1 MLAEQLLL
9 LLLLLLL
16 LQVSKLYAEVSV
28 MRDMDHPHIVRLREV
43 FYSKRYIY
51 LIMDM
56 CSGGELFNLV
66 TGTALDCILMYYCS
80 LPSCAPIGTLVQRLA
95 GLCYAVEV

>member
-1 MLAEQLLL
+1 LFAEQLLS
-9 LLLLLLL
+9 LLLL

-56 CSGGELFNLV
+56 CSGGELFSLV
-66 TGTALDCILMYYCS
+66 TGTAYKRVLYVLLKSSS
-80 LPSCAPIGTLVQRLA
+80 L
-95 GLCYAVEV
+95 

>member
-1 MLAEQLLL
+1 VLI
-9 LLLLLLL
+9 LL

-66 TGTALDCILMYYCS
+66 TGTTVYYMYYYS
-80 LPSCAPIGTLVQRLA
+80 LLSCTTI
-95 GLCYAVEV
+95 EV